1 VSCRKARLSPRPRP
15 GRKSRSRPSGSGCV
29 VGARRLAPS
38 GRRWRAW
45 LSAAARHAI
54 TRECDR
60 AVQQVR
66 GSGQLVLL
74 ALALCLRSGVHLR
87 HGSLLLAEADCVES
101 LELARYPSWHFGA
114 AACTQFLVE
123 ILLEQGRT
131 ADARAIFEALTPV
144 KRAPDTIG
152 VELLVR
158 ACHARLLLAERAAD
172 RALREALDLG
182 RCADE
187 KRFGCA
193 VHIPW
198 RLIGA
203 SAAAA
208 LGDIAQARALAAA
221 QARFCRAFGVRG
233 ATADALLAQAMLA
246 PHDERRR
253 RLDETLEV
261 ARTAGAPLSLAKVL
275 VAAAREMR
283 VTGNIQQARELAQ
296 EAATSPPSARPRR
309 SWPPRWTSSLPAA
322 RGRGAAAATGPIC

>member
-1 VSCRKARLSPRPRP
+1 MALR
-15 GRKSRSRPSGSGCV
+15 RS
-29 VGARRLAPS
+29 
-38 GRRWRAW
+38 
-45 LSAAARHAI
+45 SAH
-54 TRECDR
+54 
-60 AVQQVR
+60 
-66 GSGQLVLL
+66 
-74 ALALCLRSGVHLR
+74 
-87 HGSLLLAEADCVES
+87 
-101 LELARYPSWHFGA
+101 
-114 AACTQFLVE
+114 
-123 ILLEQGRT
+123 
-131 ADARAIFEALTPV
+131 
-144 KRAPDTIG
+144 
-152 VELLVR
+152 
-158 ACHARLLLAERAAD
+158 CHARLLLAERAAD

-208 LGDIAQARALAAA
+208 LGDIAQARALAAE

-296 EAATSPPSARPRR
+296 EARNVASKCAATPVVAAALDELVASGARPRR
-309 SWPPRWTSSLPAA
+309 RSGDGPDLLTARAGSRAWPPTAPATA
-322 RGRGAAAATGPIC
+322 RSHRPCS